1 MVHSG
6 IVEQMSRPDFY
17 SHRPQK
23 VEVVQTHISYVFIA
37 GEHVYKV
44 KKPVNFG
51 FLDFTTLE
59 KRKFYCEEELRL
71 NKRLAPAI
79 YLDVV
84 PIGYDVAGRLT
95 LGGTSDIVEYAVF
108 MKKLPLDRMLK
119 ILLARDQ
126 ADAAVMDAVA
136 EKIARFHQEAQ
147 TGGRID
153 EMGAASVIRHNHEE
167 NFAQTEKYI
176 DVTLS
181 AFQHAFLKAY
191 AEQFI
196 VSKADLLDK
205 RVAEHKIRDCHGDL
219 HLEHICVADEIIVFD
234 CIEFNERFR
243 FADVAA
249 EVAFLTMD
257 LDYNGYFSQSVN
269 FANSYLKYSRDEDL
283 RALLNFYRCYYA
295 FVRGKVTSFRL
306 DQKEMPQAERADIRR
321 VASKYFDLACAYASR
336 LEKPALI
343 LTAGLIGS
351 GKSYQ
356 ARNLAERLGA
366 EVIRTD
372 VLRKELLRI
381 APNEKHHESFGQG
394 IYAGD
399 ISRKTYEKAVELAAD
414 KIGRGIPVILDA
426 SFRCRADRTM
436 AVDMARRLGVPFY
449 VVECACPDDVVKIRL
464 EKRMRDPDNP
474 SDGRWEILQ
483 EQKKQYEAVTEIPES
498 RLFQIDTSDNPET
511 VRRQIVS
518 SIKMAELRGMS
529 PK

>member
-1 MVHSG
+1 MDHSP
-6 IVEQMSRPDFY
+6 IVEQMTRPDFY
-17 SHRPQK
+17 PHRPQT
-23 VEVVQTHISYVFIA
+23 VEAVQTHISYVFIA
-37 GEHVYKV
+37 GDHVYKV

-71 NKRLAPAI
+71 NKRLAPSI

-84 PIGYDVAGRLT
+84 PIGQDGAGRLT
-95 LGGTSDIVEYAVF
+95 LGKTTNIVEYAVL
-108 MKKLPLDRMLK
+108 MNKLPLDKMLK
-119 ILLARDQ
+119 ILLARGK
-126 ADAAVMDAVA
+126 ADAGIMDAVA
-136 EKIARFHQEAQ
+136 EKIARFHKEAQ

-153 EMGAASVIRHNHEE
+153 EMGSAAVIRHNHEE

-191 AEQFI
+191 AETFLT
-196 VSKADLLDK
+196 VNAGLLAR

-219 HLEHICVADEIIVFD
+219 HLEHICVADEMIVFD

-257 LDYNGYFSQSVN
+257 LDYNGYFSQSMDFVR
-269 FANSYLKYSRDEDL
+269 SYLKYSGDEDL

-306 DQKEMPQAERADIRR
+306 DQKELPQAERENILR
-321 VASKYFDLACAYASR
+321 VASRYFDLACTYASR

-356 ARNLAERLGA
+356 ARDLSGRLGA

-372 VLRKELLRI
+372 VLRKELLQI
-381 APNEKHHESFGQG
+381 APHAKHHESFGQG

-399 ISRKTYEKAVELAAD
+399 ITRKTYEKAVELAAE

-436 AVDMARRLGVPFY
+436 AADMARKLGVPFY
-449 VVECACPDDVVKIRL
+449 VIECTCPDDVVKIRL
-464 EKRMRDPDNP
+464 EKRMLDPENP
-474 SDGRWEILQ
+474 SDGRWEILE
-483 EQKKQYEAVTEIPES
+483 EQKKQYEAITEIPRS
-498 RLFQIDTSDNPET
+498 RLFQIDTSNSPER
-511 VRRQIVS
+511 VRQQIVS
-518 SIKMAELRGMS
+518 SIKMAELSRS
-529 PK
+529 

>member
-1 MVHSG
+1 MDYSP
-6 IVEQMSRPDFY
+6 IVEQMTRPDFY
-17 SHRPQK
+17 PHRPQK

-37 GEHVYKV
+37 GDYVYKV

-51 FLDFTTLE
+51 FLDFTTLDL
-59 KRKFYCEEELRL
+59 RKFYCEEELRL
-71 NKRLAPAI
+71 NKRLAPSI

-84 PIGYDVAGRLT
+84 PIGRDDAERLT
-95 LGGTSDIVEYAVF
+95 LGGTSNIVEYAVF

-119 ILLARDQ
+119 ILLARGQ
-126 ADAAVMDAVA
+126 ADAGVMDAVA

-196 VSKADLLDK
+196 ASQADLLDK

-269 FANSYLKYSRDEDL
+269 FTNSYLKYSRDEDL

-306 DQKEMPQAERADIRR
+306 DQKELPKTERENIRR

-356 ARNLAERLGA
+356 ARSLAERLGA

-381 APNEKHHESFGQG
+381 APTEKHHESFGQG
-394 IYAGD
+394 IYSGD

-436 AVDMARRLGVPFY
+436 AVDMARRFGVPFY
-449 VVECACPDDVVKIRL
+449 VVECACPDNEVKIRL
-464 EKRMRDPDNP
+464 EKRMLDPENP

-498 RLFQIDTSDNPET
+498 RLFQIDTSDKPES
-511 VRRQIVS
+511 VRRQIIS
-518 SIKMAELRGMS
+518 SIKMAELRGTS